1 MNNLFENYDSFCDEV
16 YKEFKYDIKG
26 GESEYK
32 VIGYMIYTAV
42 KKANEESLKQ
52 AEESEKKIQS
62 FVMQFDELGTGVRK
76 ALVSS
81 VQLIADAL
89 DKKYESIGSLRDE
102 LKADLLASTEA
113 ELALVAGKILKGEL
127 SKNGVSLNSQLTATI
142 KALQAASEQAIENSE
157 SVGQSVRKA
166 LKSTLLRLFILP
178 LLGAFAGVILILI
191 LQSAGVLSLPV
202 QVNIDASKLVQ
213 HMATGVR

>member
-113 ELALVAGKILKGEL
+113 ELSLVAGKILKGEL